1 MTRYVITDSVVELV
15 VHHEAFITTIIRYS
29 LVLCYTRFHS
39 ALCIFST
46 EILETL
52 HHTQTQQ
59 SISILLALAFF
70 SILSEVTILP
80 TLYILQDNIAPAI
93 MKVIRAKYIANPDF
107 DPDKIKVASTACE
120 GLCKWVRAMDQY
132 DE

>member
-1 MTRYVITDSVVELV
+1 MTRYVITESVVELV
-15 VHHEAFITTIIRYS
+15 LHHKAFITTIIRYS
-29 LVLCYTRFHS
+29 LDLCYTCIS
-39 ALCIFST
+39 LC
-46 EILETL
+46 
-52 HHTQTQQ
+52 
-59 SISILLALAFF
+59 AFF
-70 SILSEVTILP
+70 SVLFEVTILP